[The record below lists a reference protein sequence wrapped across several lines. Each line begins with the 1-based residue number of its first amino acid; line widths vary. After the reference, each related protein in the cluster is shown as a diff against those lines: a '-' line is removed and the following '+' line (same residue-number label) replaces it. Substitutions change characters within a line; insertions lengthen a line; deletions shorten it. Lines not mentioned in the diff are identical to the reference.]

1 MSKPVV
7 TIHELETTKWTLD
20 RLKEATPDEI
30 ESTRR
35 YIVQKSSASH
45 EELYI
50 TFFCKLLEDLWS
62 VKEEIKAG
70 GRGGKSNY
78 NQDSRGSAG

>member
-35 YIVQKSSASH
+35 YIVQVSSASH
-45 EELYI
+45 QKLYI
-50 TFFCKLLEDLWS
+50 TFFCKLLEN
-62 VKEEIKAG
+62 VQNIKETI
-70 GRGGKSNY
+70 
-78 NQDSRGSAG
+78 

>member
-30 ESTRR
+30 EITRR
-35 YIVQKSSASH
+35 YIVQKSSASNQ
-45 EELYI
+45 ELYI
-50 TFFCKLLEDLWS
+50 TFFCKLLEEL
-62 VKEEIKAG
+62 
-70 GRGGKSNY
+70 
-78 NQDSRGSAG
+78 